1 MRKQLLAGTAC
12 AALCVIAFQTT
23 VHAAT
28 IDDVMKRLDKL
39 ERENADLRA
48 KINHKTVVLRDK
60 SGKPVAESSVVTH
73 AKPATSPVPYAERTV
88 FGMPVKAGAFGPL
101 IDNTTVQLYGHF
113 NLSGD
118 LLNSSVYDQGT
129 KLAVGSNLSY
139 FGFRVRHNLSPYGYD
154 GWAMVAQMEAQI
166 DVAAAP
172 NERAALGSRD
182 SYLGLEGPWGAIKA
196 GKTQTPYKLATA
208 AMDPFSGT
216 LGDYNSIMGNTGGDN
231 RAEFDWRMN
240 HSVWYESPIWNGF
253 QMSALFSPGQNYA
266 KDNSDFSYGDYG
278 QCNGA
283 STRGS
288 GSNFPTI
295 ALGDS
300 GCNDGSFGNA
310 YSTALKYKNG
320 GFTAIAA
327 YELHEATNRQGDDN
341 TGVANAGAP
350 PIILPDGSI
359 VSTGIHN
366 EWAAKVGGGYRFN
379 TGPGDLQ
386 LNAVYEWIR
395 RDVTS
400 AQRPF
405 NERSKDDVFVSAT
418 QYFGKWSVSG
428 SYTHAFRTPGNPAL
442 LSVNVAGLAD
452 TPTIQANLFSDA
464 ANQYAIG
471 ARYKFNNW
479 ASWYV
484 VASELTQGKGGHY
497 CLGSGGH
504 AYSLCGRDANNNVIG
519 GSTLRAATTGLTLDF

>member
-12 AALCVIAFQTT
+12 ATLCVIAFQTST
-23 VHAAT
+23 HAAT
-28 IDDVMKRLDKL
+28 LDDVMKRLDKL

-48 KINHKTVVLRDK
+48 KINHKTVVQRDK
-60 SGKPVAESSVVTH
+60 SGKPIVESSVVTH
-73 AKPATSPVPYAERTV
+73 AKPAPSPGPVAQRTI

-101 IDNTTVQLYGHF
+101 VDNTTV
-113 NLSGD
+113 
-118 LLNSSVYDQGT
+118 
-129 KLAVGSNLSY
+129 
-139 FGFRVRHNLSPYGYD
+139 
-154 GWAMVAQMEAQI
+154 
-166 DVAAAP
+166 
-172 NERAALGSRD
+172 
-182 SYLGLEGPWGAIKA
+182 
-196 GKTQTPYKLATA
+196 
-208 AMDPFSGT
+208 
-216 LGDYNSIMGNTGGDN
+216 
-231 RAEFDWRMN
+231 
-240 HSVWYESPIWNGF
+240 
-253 QMSALFSPGQNYA
+253 SALFSPGQNYA
-266 KDNSDFSYGDYG
+266 KDNSDFSYGDYS

-295 ALGDS
+295 ALGDR

-310 YSTALKYKNG
+310 YSAALKYKNG

-327 YELHEATNRQGDDN
+327 YELHENTNRQGDDN

-350 PIILPDGSI
+350 PIVLPDGSI

-395 RDVTS
+395 RDVTP
-400 AQRPF
+400 AQQPF

-418 QYFGKWSVSG
+418 QYFGKWAISG
-428 SYTHAFRTPGNPAL
+428 SYTHAFKTPGNPAL

-452 TPTIQANLFSDA
+452 TPSVQANLYSDA

-471 ARYKFNNW
+471 ARYRFNNW

-497 CLGSGGH
+497 CLGPSGH
-504 AYSLCGRDANNNVIG
+504 AYALCGRDANNNVIG
-519 GSTLRAATTGLTLDF
+519 GATLKAATTGLTFDF